1 MDTESVPP
9 TPKEKEAVEKAED
22 KMETASSEAASSGT
36 TSSGTTSSGA
46 TSSGAAGSE
55 TTVSVTT
62 AAPGTATAPGT
73 ADKEAGNEKA
83 ADEAADQTEKKEPEA
98 NFQLLS
104 NPARVLPQQ
113 VHVCCQAVCDVSG
126 HP

>member
-46 TSSGAAGSE
+46 TSLGAASSE

-62 AAPGTATAPGT
+62 AAPGT